1 VVEGLVEVAKVLDQ
15 PPTRNEG
22 LSSYAVDLLREAEQ
36 IYDRELLNGG
46 LESGPQLRDTL
57 RLVDVTLR
65 RAREILSERPGT
77 AAALVSD
84 TLRQLDRLEAARRN
98 ISTEA

>member
-1 VVEGLVEVAKVLDQ
+1 MPGWLA
-15 PPTRNEG
+15 
-22 LSSYAVDLLREAEQ
+22 
-36 IYDRELLNGG
+36 IIC
-46 LESGPQLRDTL
+46 
-57 RLVDVTLR
+57 

-77 AAALVSD
+77 AASLAAD